1 MNSGRPRVGFLLV
14 DAMHRL
20 RRPPVPTLI
29 AILVILAGTT
39 AVFAT
44 TGLAVAS
51 QQRTLDRINSPQGRL
66 ITVTDS
72 QGSAGLSAASVAV
85 VSTLSGVD
93 WAIGIGASV
102 DVSNVSLPGGATATA
117 RRIYGVSAPVLTA
130 SEEPSQQR
138 RLAPGQGLAGPG
150 VAESLGMAD
159 GVGAVTSRTLDATV
173 VGGFRADAPLQVLN
187 DDIVVA
193 ADPTEPGARLIALW
207 VSVTDVA
214 DLDLVTNAVSD
225 AIVLAEPGGVR
236 IETSEELALLGAD
249 VAADLAR
256 TARLTITGLLG
267 AVTVLVGALQFGR
280 VSATLRDIGR
290 ARALGASRSTIILQV
305 LVNATLCALIGA
317 TLGAAAGL
325 AIIALVAGTLPHIG
339 FTVAVPALVVLAAV
353 VGSVPPALRA
363 AWLDPVRILRVP

>member
-1 MNSGRPRVGFLLV
+1 MNSGRPRPSFLLV

-29 AILVILAGTT
+29 AVLVILAGTT

-72 QGSAGLSAASVAV
+72 QGAAGLSAQSVAV
-85 VSTLSGVD
+85 VATLTGVE
-93 WAIGIGASV
+93 WAVGIGASV
-102 DVSNVSLPGGATATA
+102 DVSNVSLPGGTTATA
-117 RRIYGVSAPVLTA
+117 RHIYGMSSPVFTTPDSAAQPRT
-130 SEEPSQQR
+130 
-138 RLAPGQGLAGPG
+138 LAPGQALAGPG
-150 VAESLGMAD
+150 VAESIGMAD

-173 VGGFRADAPLQVLN
+173 VGSFQAHPPLQELD
-187 DDIVVA
+187 DDILVD
-193 ADPTEPGARLIALW
+193 ADPSQPGARLITLW

-214 DLDLVTNAVSD
+214 DLALVTDAVAD

-249 VAADLAR
+249 VAADLAQ
-256 TARLTITGLLG
+256 TARLTITGLLA
-267 AVTVLVGALQFGR
+267 AVTVLVGAVQFGR

-290 ARALGASRSTIILQV
+290 ARALGASRSTIVLQV
-305 LVNATLCALIGA
+305 LVNATLSAVIGA
-317 TLGAAAGL
+317 ALGAAAGL
-325 AIIALVAGTLPHIG
+325 IIIARVAGTVPHTG
-339 FTVAVPALVVLAAV
+339 FVVAVPALVVLAAV
-353 VGSVPPALRA
+353 AGSVPPALRA

>member
-1 MNSGRPRVGFLLV
+1 MNSGRPRPGFLLA

-39 AVFAT
+39 SVFAT

-66 ITVTDS
+66 ITVTDP

-85 VSTLSGVD
+85 VATLSGVE

-102 DVSNVSLPGGATATA
+102 DVSNVNLPGGATATA
-117 RRIYGVSAPVLTA
+117 RRIYGTSSPVLMT
-130 SEEPSQQR
+130 SDEPSEQR
-138 RLAPGQGLAGPG
+138 QLAPGQALAGPG
-150 VAESLGMAD
+150 IAEALGMVD
-159 GVGAVTSRTLDATV
+159 GIGAVTSRTLDATV
-173 VGGFRADAPLQVLN
+173 VGAFRARPPLQVLN

-193 ADPTEPGARLIALW
+193 ADPTEPGAQLIALW
-207 VSVTDVA
+207 VSVSDVA
-214 DLDLVTNAVSD
+214 DLALVTDAVSD

-267 AVTVLVGALQFGR
+267 AITVLVGAVQFGR

-290 ARALGASRSTIILQV
+290 ARALGASRSTIVLQV
-305 LVNATLCALIGA
+305 LVNATLCAVIGA
-317 TLGAAAGL
+317 ALGAVAGVI
-325 AIIALVAGTLPHIG
+325 IIAVNAGTLPTLG
-339 FTVAVPALVVLAAV
+339 FMVAVPTLVVLAAV
-353 VGSVPPALRA
+353 AGSVPPALRA
-363 AWLDPVRILRVP
+363 ASLDPVRILRVP